1 MVVDERTLAIPDRPG
16 NSILMGLQNVLANP
30 NAGIC
35 FEIPGYGTT
44 LRVGGKAE
52 LSNDP
57 ELLHLLEA
65 RGAKNALLLR
75 HFRGRKDCKRMA
87 FCAARLTR

>member
-65 RGAKNALLLR
+65 RGAKNALFAPFPYKV
-75 HFRGRKDCKRMA
+75 HDFAKTGSVQTRGKN
-87 FCAARLTR
+87 